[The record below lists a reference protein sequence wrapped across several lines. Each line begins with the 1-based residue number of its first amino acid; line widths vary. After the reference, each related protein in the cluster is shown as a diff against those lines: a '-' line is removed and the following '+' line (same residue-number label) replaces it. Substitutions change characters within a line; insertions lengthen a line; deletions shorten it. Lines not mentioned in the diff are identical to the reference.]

1 MTEKKS
7 DQEIDLLSLFSIASK
22 KFNSFLYFIINLFI
36 SFLNLFI
43 SLLTLIKKSYLLL
56 LSALIIGGFIG
67 NILQKKF
74 FGPTY
79 TSTLTLAPNFGST
92 YQLYGNIEFYQNLI
106 KEEDFEKLNTYLN
119 IDSSASKSL
128 KDITIQPYT
137 NELLKLTNYRNLLG
151 TADSLTAMNFNY
163 DDYISKVPFDNY
175 SRHLIIVELNTN
187 KVPTQIEERIIHN
200 IENNLFYKNKK
211 ETYLENLKIKKE
223 FILISLQKIDT
234 LLFAEKKDA
243 KTENLGT
250 TIVLDENQN
259 QNIDLQ
265 LFDRYTNLRNELVE
279 INFELNDKKNVI
291 NTIDSF
297 SDIGREKNSY
307 LVIFSSLFLFL
318 ISLFL
323 IIIKD
328 FNKKLS
334 NGSSLKFKKI
344 DY

>member
-1 MTEKKS
+1 
-7 DQEIDLLSLFSIASK
+7 
-22 KFNSFLYFIINLFI
+22 
-36 SFLNLFI
+36 
-43 SLLTLIKKSYLLL
+43 LIKKNYLLL

-67 NILQKKF
+67 YILQKKIF
-74 FGPTY
+74 KPTY
-79 TSTLTLAPNFGST
+79 CSTLTLAPNFGST

-106 KEEDFEKLNTYLN
+106 KEKDFEKLNIYLN
-119 IDSSASKSL
+119 LDSSDSKSL
-128 KDITIQPYT
+128 KNITIQPYT

-175 SRHLIIVELNTN
+175 SRHLIIVELDTN
-187 KVPTQIEERIIHN
+187 KVPTQIEEKIIHN

-297 SDIGREKNSY
+297 SDIGREENSY
-307 LVIFSSLFLFL
+307 LFILSSLFLFL
-318 ISLFL
+318 MSLFL
-323 IIIKD
+323 IIIKY